1 MKLRRHHSGPDAAP
15 PGARALTTLLLISG
29 AIAGCGKGE
38 ASEAPSVQTAT
49 VVRQN
54 LRITADATGQLEPVR
69 QIEVKSKAS
78 GEILEILVDTGDQ
91 VEAGA
96 LLARIDPRDVDNAL
110 NQAQADLDVARAR
123 LDIARSQMERSR
135 QLLEAGVITEQ
146 ENESRVLEFANA
158 QAAMV
163 RGETNQELARLR
175 RMDVTIR
182 APLAGTILQKSV
194 EEGMVIQSAAGSVSG
209 GTTLMIMAALDRMQ
223 VRTLVD
229 ETDVGKISAG
239 MDATVL
245 VEAFPG
251 RIFQGVVEKIEP
263 QAVVQQ
269 NVTNFPV
276 IVSLDNSDGMLKP
289 GMNAEV
295 QVLVS
300 ERPRALLIP
309 NGAVVSLQEMGPAA
323 LVLGLDPDNL
333 GFDRSVFAEMMAGA
347 GAGAGAPAEAAAPTQ
362 DRAPAG
368 AAPPQGA
375 PGPDG
380 RGLAGGQA
388 GGPNG
393 GAMMDSL
400 RARAA
405 RGEIS
410 PDSMRALAQAA
421 RGGGGQGGGAAG
433 APAGAG
439 FQRGAQA
446 GQGGATRRG
455 APSGAG
461 QGAVAFVVATDG
473 SIQARPILIGVNDWD
488 NTEVLRGL
496 EEGEQVA
503 LLGAAQLQARRQEW
517 LDRIRGAGGV
527 FPGGGGMPRMR

>member
-1 MKLRRHHSGPDAAP
+1 
-15 PGARALTTLLLISG
+15 
-29 AIAGCGKGE
+29 
-38 ASEAPSVQTAT
+38 
-49 VVRQN
+49 
-54 LRITADATGQLEPVR
+54 
-69 QIEVKSKAS
+69 
-78 GEILEILVDTGDQ
+78 
-91 VEAGA
+91 
-96 LLARIDPRDVDNAL
+96 
-110 NQAQADLDVARAR
+110 
-123 LDIARSQMERSR
+123 
-135 QLLEAGVITEQ
+135 
-146 ENESRVLEFANA
+146 
-158 QAAMV
+158 
-163 RGETNQELARLR
+163 
-175 RMDVTIR
+175 
-182 APLAGTILQKSV
+182 
-194 EEGMVIQSAAGSVSG
+194 
-209 GTTLMIMAALDRMQ
+209 
-223 VRTLVD
+223 
-229 ETDVGKISAG
+229 
-239 MDATVL
+239 

-333 GFDRSVFAEMMAGA
+333 GFDRSVFAEMMAGT

-362 DRAPAG
+362 GRDPAG

-375 PGPDG
+375 SGPNG
-380 RGLAGGQA
+380 RGMAGREA

-421 RGGGGQGGGAAG
+421 RAGGGQGGGAAG
-433 APAGAG
+433 AQAGAG

-461 QGAVAFVVATDG
+461 QGAVAFVVAADG